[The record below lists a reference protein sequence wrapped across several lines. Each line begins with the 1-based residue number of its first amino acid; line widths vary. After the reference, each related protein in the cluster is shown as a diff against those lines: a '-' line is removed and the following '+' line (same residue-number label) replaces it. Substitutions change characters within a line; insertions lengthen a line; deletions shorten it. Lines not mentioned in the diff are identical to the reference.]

1 MIFIDLI
8 NCMHDLLLLIVRMNY
23 GYELFS
29 SDWSL
34 FDMCSIEMSHTEV
47 TIHIHGFVDTFKISH
62 VNFQVHLVQNDIVLL
77 VIDPCNVKSWLL
89 ISSFHSW
96 ERIDE
101 FSFLLLWKFNSWLF
115 SCSHEIIKDYL
126 TLIILVSQRFNF
138 CDELNPFL
146 SNLLK
151 HACKNINGKILM
163 HLLMEDAEVAI
174 VFGWLPAFLV
184 MAAVDLT
191 LLELILSKIE
201 TFSWEHLTTDR
212 QLEIFVRDKAIH
224 I

>member
-101 FSFLLLWKFNSWLF
+101 FSFLLL
-115 SCSHEIIKDYL
+115 
-126 TLIILVSQRFNF
+126 
-138 CDELNPFL
+138 
-146 SNLLK
+146 
-151 HACKNINGKILM
+151 
-163 HLLMEDAEVAI
+163 
-174 VFGWLPAFLV
+174 
-184 MAAVDLT
+184 
-191 LLELILSKIE
+191 
-201 TFSWEHLTTDR
+201 
-212 QLEIFVRDKAIH
+212 
-224 I
+224 